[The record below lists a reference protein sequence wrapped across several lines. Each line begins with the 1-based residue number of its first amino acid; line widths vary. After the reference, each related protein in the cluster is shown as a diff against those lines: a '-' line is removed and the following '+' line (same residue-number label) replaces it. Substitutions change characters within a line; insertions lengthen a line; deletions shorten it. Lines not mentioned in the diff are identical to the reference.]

1 MSAHAYLLGA
11 VGILTQGEGWGKAL
25 KEGLFYLVHL
35 FSNVLMVRKPWQ
47 CVEPKRQLAMGQK
60 M

>member
-1 MSAHAYLLGA
+1 MSADAYLLGA
-11 VGILTQGEGWGKAL
+11 VGILTQGEGWEKAL

-47 CVEPKRQLAMGQK
+47 
-60 M
+60 